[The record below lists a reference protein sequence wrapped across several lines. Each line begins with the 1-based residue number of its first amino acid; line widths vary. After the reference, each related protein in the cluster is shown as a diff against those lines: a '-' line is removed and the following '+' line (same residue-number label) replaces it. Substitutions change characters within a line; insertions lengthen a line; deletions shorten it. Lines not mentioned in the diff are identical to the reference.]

1 MRIVFTALLLIPA
14 EAAVAAAVVAAPVPE
29 EEQLICETFENG
41 SANWRTWATHTRFT
55 REERRSM
62 MELTVPGTNGNPT
75 VSMRCA
81 DIGDDYYNCLL
92 CFLRPSRPHE
102 AGDRYR
108 LSFRARAAE
117 GTEFFAGIQ
126 FLSKQSAEDAGGV
139 LAKKI
144 VPFRGTGEWR
154 SYSVPIDGPAR
165 EARSLEILF
174 APTDGDKTATGE
186 VFIDDVT
193 LARFR
198 EPRQKSNK
206 EKEK

>member
-1 MRIVFTALLLIPA
+1 
-14 EAAVAAAVVAAPVPE
+14 
-29 EEQLICETFENG
+29 
-41 SANWRTWATHTRFT
+41 
-55 REERRSM
+55 M

-126 FLSKQSAEDAGGV
+126 FLSKQSAEDAGG
-139 LAKKI
+139 KKQ
-144 VPFRGTGEWR
+144 PQAERQSQAGTER
-154 SYSVPIDGPAR
+154 SRKSKQ
-165 EARSLEILF
+165 SLLF
-174 APTDGDKTATGE
+174 HNKT
-186 VFIDDVT
+186 
-193 LARFR
+193 
-198 EPRQKSNK
+198 PS
-206 EKEK
+206 